1 MTLSTLLHKTLIF
14 SLAFCLG
21 NTAMASASSGG
32 KQAPIIAQ
40 KQRFLPT
47 VGEHGMVVAAEQQ
60 AAEAGLAMLKKG
72 GNAVDAAV
80 ATGFALAVTFP
91 RAGNLGGGG
100 FMLIHLAKE
109 KRNVFID
116 YREMAPA
123 GATRDMFLKAD
134 GEVDKRSEYFSH
146 LSAGVPGTVA
156 GLIYALEKYGTLPLK
171 TVLQPAIELAEQGF
185 PMSYALASSLQA
197 RKGRL
202 SADPAAAAYFLRK
215 DGGNWALGENF
226 KQQDL
231 ARTLKQIAKHGS
243 DGFYK
248 GKVAKLIAD
257 DMRANGGL
265 ITERDLANYVVKER
279 AAVVGDYQGYTI
291 VSAPPPSSGGVH
303 LVQMLN
309 ILEAY
314 DLPAMG
320 HNSAEYIHTVAET
333 MKLAYADRSKYLA
346 DPDFV
351 PVPVKQ
357 LTDKAYAARQR
368 AMIKPN
374 QVTPSA
380 QVLPGKAMPRES
392 EDTTH
397 YSTADQYGNMVSNTY
412 TLNFSYGSHIAVP
425 GAGFL
430 LNNEMADFAAK
441 PGTANAYGLVQG
453 ESNRI
458 EPGKRP
464 LSSMTPTIVMKDQQ
478 AWLATG
484 SPGGSLIINSVLQI
498 VLNAIGFDMNIAAA
512 AAAPRFHHQWLP
524 DELRVEDGVSTD
536 TLKLLKQRG
545 HNINTDITTMGRT
558 QSIMHTGGW
567 FFGATDTRRHQGFV
581 ATY

>member
-1 MTLSTLLHKTLIF
+1 MTLTKILSNTLIF
-14 SLAFCLG
+14 SLAFCLTG
-21 NTAMASASSGG
+21 TAMAKTSPN

-40 KQRFLPT
+40 KQRFLPV
-47 VGEHGMVVAAEQQ
+47 VGEHGMVVAAEQY
-60 AAEAGLAMLKKG
+60 AAEAGLAMLKQG

-109 KRNVFID
+109 NRNVFID

-123 GATRDMFLKAD
+123 GATRNMFLTEN
-134 GEVDKRSEYFSH
+134 GEVDKRAEYFSH

-156 GLIYALEKYGTLPLK
+156 GLVHALEQYGTLPLK
-171 TVLQPAIELAEQGF
+171 TVIKPAIELADKGF
-185 PMSYALASSLQA
+185 PMSYAFASSLQA

-202 SADPAAAAYFLRK
+202 GADPTAKAYFLK
-215 DGGNWALGENF
+215 SDGSDWALGENF
-226 KQQDL
+226 RQKDL
-231 ARTLKQIAKHGS
+231 AWTLKQIAKHGS
-243 DGFYK
+243 NGFYK

-257 DMRANGGL
+257 DMKANGGL
-265 ITERDLANYVVKER
+265 ITEQDLANYVVKER
-279 AAVVGDYQGYTI
+279 APVVGDYHGYTI

-303 LVQMLN
+303 LIQMLN
-309 ILEAY
+309 ILEGY
-314 DLPAMG
+314 KLGAMG
-320 HNSAEYIHTVAET
+320 HNSAEYIHTVGEA

-346 DPDFV
+346 DPDFF
-351 PVPVKQ
+351 PVPVKE
-357 LTDKAYAARQR
+357 LTSKVYANKQK
-368 AMIKPN
+368 AMINPN
-374 QVTPSA
+374 KATPSTE
-380 QVLPGKAMPRES
+380 VLPGKAMPKES

-397 YSTADQYGNMVSNTY
+397 YSTADQHGNMVSNTY

-441 PGTANAYGLVQG
+441 PGTANAFGLVQG

-498 VLNAIGFDMNIAAA
+498 VLNAISFDMNIAAA

-524 DELRVEDGVSTD
+524 DELRVEDGVSVD
-536 TLKLLKQRG
+536 TLKLLEKRG
-545 HNINTDITTMGRT
+545 HNLNTDITTMGRT
-558 QSIMHTGGW
+558 QSIMRDKNW
-567 FFGATDTRRHQGFV
+567 FFGATDTRRHQGWV